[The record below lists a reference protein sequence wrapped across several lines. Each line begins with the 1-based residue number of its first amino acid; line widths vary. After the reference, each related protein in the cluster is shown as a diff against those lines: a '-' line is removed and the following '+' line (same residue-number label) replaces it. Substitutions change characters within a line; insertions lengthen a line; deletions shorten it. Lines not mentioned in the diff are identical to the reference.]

1 MTLQEFQQSIRE
13 GIPAELP
20 APKPYDPEVNH
31 APKRK
36 DILTKEE
43 KKLAIRNA
51 LRYFEPRHHA
61 VLAREFAEELEKYY
75 LRRKR
80 CGIPK
85 LGTISSGYE
94 IFVRNDRRTNSGDVF
109 RSSAGIVSFA

>member
-61 VLAREFAEELEKYY
+61 VLAREFAEELEKYV
-75 LRRKR
+75 
-80 CGIPK
+80 G
-85 LGTISSGYE
+85 
-94 IFVRNDRRTNSGDVF
+94 VF
-109 RSSAGIVSFA
+109 RDCNLTKEEPILQCTLIIYTIILINVCKQLLLC

>member
-1 MTLQEFQQSIRE
+1 MRWHYKNSNNLSGKVF
-13 GIPAELP
+13 P

-61 VLAREFAEELEKYY
+61 VLAREFAEELEKYGRIY
-75 LRRKR
+75 
-80 CGIPK
+80 
-85 LGTISSGYE
+85 
-94 IFVRNDRRTNSGDVF
+94 F
-109 RSSAGIVSFA
+109 